1 MQELESIYKD
11 TRDKMDKAIDA
22 LRKEIM
28 KIRTGKANISLLND
42 ITVDYYGQPSPL
54 NHIGTISVPEARLIL
69 INPWEKTMLQAIERA
84 ILASD
89 LGITPQSDGNVI
101 RLAFPPLTEDR
112 RKDLGKLVKKH
123 GEEAK
128 IEVRNIRRT
137 ANDDIKKLE
146 KDSVISEDN
155 SKDGLDE
162 IQEITDEFTKK
173 IDETVEHK
181 EKEIMEI

>member
-11 TRDKMDKAIDA
+11 TRNKMEKAIDA
-22 LRKEIM
+22 LHKELL
-28 KIRTGKANISLLND
+28 KIRTGKANISLLED
-42 ITVDYYGQPSPL
+42 ITVDYYGQSSPL
-54 NHIGTISVPEARLIL
+54 NHVGTISIPEARLIM
-69 INPWEKTMLQAIERA
+69 INPWEKNMLSVIEKA

-89 LGITPQSDGNVI
+89 LGITPQNDGNVI
-101 RLAFPPLTEDR
+101 RLSFPPLTEDR
-112 RKDLGKLVKKH
+112 RKDLVKLVKKH

-128 IEVRNIRRT
+128 ISVRNIRRN
-137 ANDDIKKLE
+137 ANDEIKKFE

-162 IQEITDEFTKK
+162 VQEITDEFTKK

>member
-1 MQELESIYKD
+1 MQELESIYND
-11 TRDKMDKAIDA
+11 TRGKMDKTIEA
-22 LRKEIM
+22 LHNELI
-28 KIRTGKANISLLND
+28 KIRTGKANISLLDD
-42 ITVDYYGQPSPL
+42 ISVDYYGQPTPL
-54 NHIGTISVPEARLIL
+54 NHVGTISVPEARLIM
-69 INPWEKTMLQAIERA
+69 INPWEKNMLTVIEKA

-89 LGITPQSDGNVI
+89 LGITPQNDGNVI
-101 RLAFPPLTEDR
+101 RLSFPPLTEDR
-112 RKDLGKLVKKH
+112 RKDLVKLVKKH

-128 IEVRNIRRT
+128 ISVRNIRRN

-162 IQEITDEFTKK
+162 IQDITDEFTKK

>member
-11 TRDKMDKAIDA
+11 TRNKMEKAIDA
-22 LRKEIM
+22 LHKELL
-28 KIRTGKANISLLND
+28 KIRTGKANISLLED
-42 ITVDYYGQPSPL
+42 ITVDYYGQSSPL
-54 NHIGTISVPEARLIL
+54 NHVGTISIPEARLIM
-69 INPWEKTMLQAIERA
+69 INPWEKNMLSVIEKA

-89 LGITPQSDGNVI
+89 LGITPQNDGNVI
-101 RLAFPPLTEDR
+101 RLSFPPLTEDR
-112 RKDLGKLVKKH
+112 RKDLVKLVKKH

-128 IEVRNIRRT
+128 ISVRNIRRN
-137 ANDDIKKLE
+137 ANDEIKKFE

-162 IQEITDEFTKK
+162 VQEITDEFIKK

>member
-54 NHIGTISVPEARLIL
+54 NHVGTISVPEARLIL

-146 KDSVISEDN
+146 KESVISEDN

-181 EKEIMEI
+181 EEEIMEI